1 MIESKETWLVPV
13 IAQTLTNL
21 YKQNIGIEAITLQKT
36 RKEFAGDITLVC
48 FGLTRLS
55 GKKPQETA
63 DEVGQ
68 TLVHADD
75 RITGFNVV
83 NGFLNIELTFDYW
96 TSYLGQ
102 YNAEV
107 IVADA
112 LKKRVMIEY
121 SSPNTNKPLHLGH
134 VRNNL
139 LGFSVARIAAEAG
152 HTVFKVNLVNDR
164 GIHICKSMIA
174 WKKAGDG
181 ETPASSGIKGDHLV
195 GKYYV
200 IFDQLLRAESSALM
214 QEVENSE
221 FKNVAEI
228 AVKPIQS
235 LVEQIKSAEGQDKI
249 DGLKADLKQLVNNQT
264 PLMREAQQMLRDWEG
279 GKDDVINL
287 WKTMN
292 GWVYEG
298 FEKTYKS
305 LGVDFDKMYYES
317 ETYLLGKDIV
327 MQGVEKGVLYQKED
341 GSVWIDLTDAGLDH
355 KLLLRSDGT
364 SVYMTQDIGTAVLRN
379 SELNCKDYVYV
390 VGNEQDYHF
399 NVLKLVLQRMGY
411 SWADGIYHLSYG
423 MVDLPTGRMK
433 SREGTVVDADD
444 LIEEIVAEAKSRS
457 LELGKTAEMTE
468 SEQNRLFEILGKGA
482 LKYYILKVD
491 PKKRMIFNPEESI
504 DLQGNTGPFIQY
516 TYARIQSLKQKAVSL
531 VELVFDASALPDE
544 KNHRALIRQL
554 EAYSE
559 TVILAAS
566 SYSPAIIA
574 NYMYDLAK
582 EYNSF
587 YHDFPIMKEEN
598 RELASFRLRIA
609 DKVGLTLHK
618 CAFLLGIEMPERM

>member
-1 MIESKETWLVPV
+1 MIESKETWLLPV
-13 IAQTLTNL
+13 IAETLTNL
-21 YKQNIGIEAITLQKT
+21 YKQECDVETITLQKT

-48 FGLTRLS
+48 FGLTRFS

-63 DEVGQ
+63 NEIGNALLNTDS
-68 TLVHADD
+68 

-96 TSYLGQ
+96 TDYLFT
-102 YNAEV
+102 YNAKV
-107 IVADA
+107 NVADS

-174 WKKAGDG
+174 WKKAGNG
-181 ETPASSGIKGDHLV
+181 ETPISSGIKGDHLV

-200 IFDQLLRAESSALM
+200 IFDQLLRAESAALM
-214 QEVENSE
+214 LEVESNE
-221 FKNVAEI
+221 FKNIAEI

-235 LVEQIKSAEGQDKI
+235 ILEQIKSSEGQDKI

-264 PLMREAQQMLRDWEG
+264 PLMKEAQQMLREWEE
-279 GKDDVINL
+279 GKEEVINL

-292 GWVYEG
+292 SWVYEG

-327 MQGVEKGVLYQKED
+327 MQGLEKGVLYQKED
-341 GSVWIDLTDAGLDH
+341 GSIWIDLTDAGLDH

-399 NVLKLVLQRMGY
+399 NVLKLVLQRLGY

-423 MVDLPTGRMK
+423 MVDLPSGRMK

-444 LIEEIVAEAKSRS
+444 LIEEIVSEAKSRA
-457 LELGKTAEMTE
+457 LELGKTDEMSD
-468 SEQNRLFEILGKGA
+468 SEQSRLFEILGKGA

-516 TYARIQSLKQKAVSL
+516 TYARIQSLKQKAASIAAIAY
-531 VELVFDASALPDE
+531 DATTLPDE

-559 TVILAAS
+559 TVLLAAA

-598 RELASFRLRIA
+598 RELASFRLKIA

-618 CAFLLGIEMPERM
+618 CASLLGMEMPERM

>member
-68 TLVHADD
+68 TLVNADD

-264 PLMREAQQMLRDWEG
+264 PLMREAQQMLRDWEE

>member
-1 MIESKETWLVPV
+1 MIEPKETWLVPV

-21 YKQNIGIEAITLQKT
+21 YKQNIGTEAITLQKT

-68 TLVHADD
+68 ALANADD

-174 WKKAGDG
+174 WKKAGNG

-264 PLMREAQQMLRDWEG
+264 PLMREAQQMLRDWEE

-457 LELGKTAEMTE
+457 LELGKTDEMTE

-531 VELVFDASALPDE
+531 LELVFDASALPDE